1 MEKPEELT
9 EEKQKTLTEEFRKNR
24 QKDVWNQTY
33 IRENLLMESN
43 HKCAYCECFVGKG
56 YKEMNVD
63 HFHYKEKYVEEVV
76 KWENLLPSCP
86 HCNKSKASHDTY
98 LSPIINPFDQNPQD
112 YLYIKNY
119 RYYPKNNKVK
129 AVVRN
134 TIDVLGLNDTEHVVR
149 NRYEQGEAIINQIQN
164 IYEFAV
170 DNKEVLCSDIRK
182 RNRVLRGCKNIL
194 RKGIKTAEYS
204 AFIATILQTEED
216 YLELK
221 SLLKNCDLWDEE
233 LQILDEETN
242 KIRMS
247 VLPDKK

>member
-1 MEKPEELT
+1 M
-9 EEKQKTLTEEFRKNR
+9 
-24 QKDVWNQTY
+24 
-33 IRENLLMESN
+33 
-43 HKCAYCECFVGKG
+43 
-56 YKEMNVD
+56 
-63 HFHYKEKYVEEVV
+63 
-76 KWENLLPSCP
+76 
-86 HCNKSKASHDTY
+86 
-98 LSPIINPFDQNPQD
+98 
-112 YLYIKNY
+112 YIKNY

-129 AVVRN
+129 AVARN

-204 AFIATILQTEED
+204 AFIATILQTEKD

-242 KIRMS
+242 KMRMS

>member
-1 MEKPEELT
+1 MITMIKLERMEKPEELT

-43 HKCAYCECFVGKG
+43 YKCAYCECFVGKG

-76 KWENLLPSCP
+76 KWEDLLPSCP
-86 HCNKSKASHDTY
+86 HC
-98 LSPIINPFDQNPQD
+98 
-112 YLYIKNY
+112 
-119 RYYPKNNKVK
+119 
-129 AVVRN
+129 
-134 TIDVLGLNDTEHVVR
+134 
-149 NRYEQGEAIINQIQN
+149 
-164 IYEFAV
+164 
-170 DNKEVLCSDIRK
+170 RK

>member
-1 MEKPEELT
+1 M
-9 EEKQKTLTEEFRKNR
+9 
-24 QKDVWNQTY
+24 
-33 IRENLLMESN
+33 
-43 HKCAYCECFVGKG
+43 
-56 YKEMNVD
+56 
-63 HFHYKEKYVEEVV
+63 
-76 KWENLLPSCP
+76 
-86 HCNKSKASHDTY
+86 
-98 LSPIINPFDQNPQD
+98 
-112 YLYIKNY
+112 YIKNY
-119 RYYPKNNKVK
+119 RYYLKNIKVK
-129 AVVRN
+129 AVVRK

>member
-1 MEKPEELT
+1 M
-9 EEKQKTLTEEFRKNR
+9 
-24 QKDVWNQTY
+24 
-33 IRENLLMESN
+33 
-43 HKCAYCECFVGKG
+43 
-56 YKEMNVD
+56 
-63 HFHYKEKYVEEVV
+63 
-76 KWENLLPSCP
+76 
-86 HCNKSKASHDTY
+86 
-98 LSPIINPFDQNPQD
+98 
-112 YLYIKNY
+112 YIKNY
-119 RYYPKNNKVK
+119 RYYLKNNKVK

-134 TIDVLGLNDTEHVVR
+134 AIDVLGLNDTEHVVR

>member
-1 MEKPEELT
+1 M
-9 EEKQKTLTEEFRKNR
+9 
-24 QKDVWNQTY
+24 
-33 IRENLLMESN
+33 
-43 HKCAYCECFVGKG
+43 
-56 YKEMNVD
+56 
-63 HFHYKEKYVEEVV
+63 
-76 KWENLLPSCP
+76 
-86 HCNKSKASHDTY
+86 
-98 LSPIINPFDQNPQD
+98 
-112 YLYIKNY
+112 YIKNY
-119 RYYPKNNKVK
+119 RYYLKNNKVK

-204 AFIATILQTEED
+204 AFIATILQTDED